1 MVYGTTGLGTTANPV
16 PLDYNA
22 LRAAPDLVIEQYVA
36 DNLFFR
42 TKNRYPF
49 VSFLEMVSRQGQQN
63 YTVDGKKINWFVG
76 DEEPTTAVLGA
87 TYTFPAATVTL
98 AADYG
103 SFVIGTILNLREA
116 IGNVP
121 YLCQL
126 RITSAP
132 TAVGALWRYDVEPI
146 RAYRADTYVAM
157 AATAFTTAGCGV
169 YVLSHMAPWDGE
181 AGEYIQRRP
190 VSIWNIMQRSR
201 ECVGEGKWQMS
212 ESFYTDIRIMRQA
225 QDKMYNMLTKLD
237 KQMLLNPFRV
247 TPSNYTA
254 GGTGY
259 TNSLEGANF
268 AGIPYYLQPGRYN
281 GGAGPSAA
289 DVTSGAAPLL
299 GLRGQIHGVAA
310 AALTYDKLNYFG
322 DKITQFGG
330 DLKIC
335 VASPANIMRVKAALN
350 GVTGL
355 RTYTEKFVFP
365 GTSSIWEMDAV
376 QLDAVRI
383 AFMPDHNL
391 DNVSLYCN
399 GTDPETDA
407 NVASGNTDA
416 LQRKWAYFID
426 PKHIG
431 AAHLNVAGEGTST
444 IKMFDV
450 SPNNRS
456 SIVRKEIEVG
466 MSLVVPEVRSHGV
479 LFLNA

>member
-1 MVYGTTGLGTTANPV
+1 MVLGTTGMGSAVNPI
-16 PLDYNA
+16 PLDYAA
-22 LRAAPDLVIEQYVA
+22 LRTAPDLVIEQYVA

-42 TKNRYPF
+42 TRNRYPF
-49 VSFLEMVSRQGQQN
+49 VSFLELLSRQGQQN
-63 YTVDGKKINWFVG
+63 YTVNGKIVNWFIG

-87 TYTFPAATVTL
+87 TYTPPAPTITL

-103 SFVIGTILNLREA
+103 TFVIGTVIELRETIA
-116 IGNVP
+116 AVQHIAKV
-121 YLCQL
+121 
-126 RITSAP
+126 RITTAP
-132 TAVGALWRYDVEPI
+132 TAVGALWRYGVECI
-146 RAYRADTYVAM
+146 RCQNQTTM
-157 AATAFTTAGCGV
+157 AASTPTFGGLGLTLALL
-169 YVLSHMAPWDGE
+169 YVESHMAPWDGE

-190 VSIWNIMQRSR
+190 VSTWNIMQRSR

-237 KQMLLNPFRV
+237 KQMLLNPYRV
-247 TPSNYTA
+247 APTGYAA

-259 TNSLEGANF
+259 LNSLEGANF
-268 AGIPYYLQPGRYN
+268 AGLPYFLQPSMVPT
-281 GGAGPSAA
+281 AVEVA
-289 DVTSGAAPLL
+289 TGAAPIVTE
-299 GLRGQIHGVAA
+299 RGAIHGVAA

-322 DKITQFGG
+322 GKITQFGG

-355 RTYTEKFVFP
+355 RIYTEKFTFP

-391 DNVSLYCN
+391 DNVPLYCA

-407 NVASGNTDA
+407 VVTSGATDA
-416 LQRKWAYFID
+416 LRRKWAYFID

-431 AAHLNVAGEGTST
+431 VAHLNVAGEGTST
-444 IKMFDV
+444 IKMYDV
-450 SPNNRS
+450 EPTQRS